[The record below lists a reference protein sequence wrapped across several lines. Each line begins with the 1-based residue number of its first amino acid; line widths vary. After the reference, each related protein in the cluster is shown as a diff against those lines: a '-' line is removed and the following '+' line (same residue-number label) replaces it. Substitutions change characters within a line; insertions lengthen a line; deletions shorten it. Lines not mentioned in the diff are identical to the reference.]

1 MILRN
6 TMTTLFGIGSLLLV
20 ADSCAASPFPG
31 SRPLRDQAGGYEL
44 TVLVDGAPA
53 RTYMHGGETYVLGQ
67 LGSHYTLRVS
77 NHTGRRIEAVVSV
90 DGRDAIDGRPADW
103 RSKRGYLV
111 PAWGSVDIEGWRIS
125 HAQAAAFRFSSVPDS
140 YAART
145 GNARDVGVIGV
156 AVFPERYLP
165 PRVYRV
171 PPPRPYPYPY
181 RDSYPYDDYYRGE
194 GEGGRSAPSA
204 RSDKSAPS
212 SPSGAAPAPSAPPP
226 ADAAGEGSSGAY
238 GKGSRSEARPFAER
252 NRPAWAPST
261 ARPSTRAST
270 RSSSCAPTRAAPAP
284 FSVPVTTI
292 GTVCWRWGS
301 RSTAITT
308 RPATTTTTAT
318 CVARLTR
325 SLWPTGGLPRPR
337 PDGSALAIGGKP
349 GEDHRWVANDEA
361 DEVLLQAYRA
371 GDVRAFERLV
381 ARYEKPI
388 WNFLRRFVA
397 DAATAEDLLQEVFL
411 RVVKSADE
419 WRGAAKFSTWL
430 YTIAR
435 NLTVD
440 QSRRA
445 VHRNAASLDGPAHA
459 GSDSTATLHDRLPS
473 PDRRADDL
481 ASDRE
486 TKRRIDEAVAALPA
500 EQREVFLMRE
510 VMEMPFAE
518 IATAVGAS
526 EPTVKSR
533 MRYALEKLRAA
544 LVELGGEPPSAAESS
559 GSG

>member
-1 MILRN
+1 M
-6 TMTTLFGIGSLLLV
+6 
-20 ADSCAASPFPG
+20 
-31 SRPLRDQAGGYEL
+31 
-44 TVLVDGAPA
+44 
-53 RTYMHGGETYVLGQ
+53 
-67 LGSHYTLRVS
+67 
-77 NHTGRRIEAVVSV
+77 
-90 DGRDAIDGRPADW
+90 
-103 RSKRGYLV
+103 
-111 PAWGSVDIEGWRIS
+111 
-125 HAQAAAFRFSSVPDS
+125 
-140 YAART
+140 
-145 GNARDVGVIGV
+145 
-156 AVFPERYLP
+156 
-165 PRVYRV
+165 
-171 PPPRPYPYPY
+171 
-181 RDSYPYDDYYRGE
+181 
-194 GEGGRSAPSA
+194 
-204 RSDKSAPS
+204 
-212 SPSGAAPAPSAPPP
+212 
-226 ADAAGEGSSGAY
+226 
-238 GKGSRSEARPFAER
+238 
-252 NRPAWAPST
+252 
-261 ARPSTRAST
+261 
-270 RSSSCAPTRAAPAP
+270 
-284 FSVPVTTI
+284 
-292 GTVCWRWGS
+292 
-301 RSTAITT
+301 
-308 RPATTTTTAT
+308 
-318 CVARLTR
+318 
-325 SLWPTGGLPRPR
+325 
-337 PDGSALAIGGKP
+337 
-349 GEDHRWVANDEA
+349 ANDEA

-486 TKRRIDEAVAALPA
+486 TKRRIDEAVATLPA